1 LNNRGKDDSVMP
13 TTKFRGKCCIK
24 KGDTVMVVAGR
35 ERGKM
40 GKVLQINL
48 RQGRVT
54 VEKLNIVKRHTKP
67 SQKNRQGGI
76 LEREAPLAISN
87 VMPYCEAVRK
97 PSRIR
102 MKIFEGGRKVR
113 VFQKAPDEVLDKV

>member
-1 LNNRGKDDSVMP
+1 MP
-13 TTKFRGKCCIK
+13 ATKSQKKCRIK
-24 KGDTVMVVAGR
+24 KGDTVMVMAGR

-87 VMPYCEAVRK
+87 VMPYCDAVQK

-102 MKIFEGGRKVR
+102 MKILEGGQKVR
-113 VFQKAPDEVLDKV
+113 VFQKAPEEALDKS

>member
-1 LNNRGKDDSVMP
+1 MP
-13 TTKFRGKCCIK
+13 AKNSKGKCRIK
-24 KGDTVMVVAGR
+24 KGDTVMVMAGR

-40 GKVLQINL
+40 GKVLNINV

-87 VMPYCEAVRK
+87 VMPYCEAVQK

-102 MKIFEGGRKVR
+102 IKIFEGGRKVR
-113 VFQKAPDEVLDKV
+113 VFQKAPDEVLDKA

>member
-1 LNNRGKDDSVMP
+1 MRSAS
-13 TTKFRGKCCIK
+13 KFNGKCRIK
-24 KGDTVMVVAGR
+24 KGDMVMIMAGR

-40 GKVLQINL
+40 GKVLQIHL
-48 RQGRVT
+48 RQGRVI

-67 SQKNRQGGI
+67 TQKNRQGGI

-87 VMPYCEAVRK
+87 VMPYCEAVQK

-102 MKIFEGGRKVR
+102 MKVLEGGQKVR
-113 VFQKAPDEVLDKV
+113 VFQKAPDEVMDKA

>member
-1 LNNRGKDDSVMP
+1 MP
-13 TTKFRGKCCIK
+13 TTNSQGKCRIK
-24 KGDTVMVVAGR
+24 KGDTVMVMTGR

-40 GKVLQINL
+40 GKVLHINA

-87 VMPYCEAVRK
+87 VMPYCETVQK

-113 VFQKAPDEVLDKV
+113 VFQKAPDEVLDKA